1 MSRVDEGP
9 FLDQGAE
16 GAPQAPR
23 LHVVRHH
30 HHHLVTRLHKVPHG
44 DEVGFGS
51 SAGHLYVIAR
61 GARIPSG
68 DGGAERQ
75 RAVRLRIAER
85 LRQQRVAI
93 ETVVDE
99 LAHLQRSHAALR
111 QVDVHLV
118 LVDRLHPLQRE
129 LFDLHESRLYI
140 LVVSETSLGA

>member
-1 MSRVDEGP
+1 MAAIRSRSPASNRAPVGLFGLHTTISFVRDETI
-9 FLDQGAE
+9 
-16 GAPQAPR
+16 R
-23 LHVVRHH
+23 SSVVRSSCH
-30 HHHLVTRLHKVPHG
+30 RP
-44 DEVGFGS
+44 GFPV
-51 SAGHLYVIAR
+51 LT
-61 GARIPSG
+61 SG

-85 LRQQRVAI
+85 FRQQRVAI

-99 LAHLQRSHAALR
+99 LAQLQRSHAALR

-140 LVVSETSLGA
+140 LVVSETSLGAEG